1 MIILH
6 DLTDEDEFVLNE
18 IEKSPIH
25 RRDLHLLYISIEEKI
40 IIIENKFKK
49 TEQNQHHLH
58 IIDRFKEKILQKY
71 SK

>member
-25 RRDLHLLYISIEEKI
+25 RRDLHLLYIYPL
-40 IIIENKFKK
+40 KK
-49 TEQNQHHLH
+49 
-58 IIDRFKEKILQKY
+58 K
-71 SK
+71 